1 MGYHKRKITL
11 GVYGEI
17 SKIREELEELEDAA
31 EQGVK
36 IMMMAEL
43 SDLYGALE
51 AYAEKFDL
59 TIDDLRRMNDRTK
72 EAFRD
77 GTRTPR
83 LS

>member
-1 MGYHKRKITL
+1 MGYHKRSIAP

-17 SKIREELEELEDAA
+17 SKIREELEELEDSA

-36 IMMMAEL
+36 IMELAEL
-43 SDLYGALE
+43 SDLYGAVE
-51 AYAEKFDL
+51 AYAKKLGVSME
-59 TIDDLRRMNDRTK
+59 DLRLMNERTK

-83 LS
+83 L